1 MRPSRIDNTAL
12 IERLLDVFR
21 THGYEGASL
30 SIIAEATG
38 LQRASLYHRFPGGKE
53 EMVEAAL
60 SRVDEVFSNNVL
72 APLSEKGEPAAR
84 VRKMARRLGEFFS
97 AGRRSCVLDTLSL
110 GEAASPLQDHV
121 RRSFAAWVD
130 AMTVVA
136 RDAGARPATARRR
149 AEDALVSIQGGLVFS
164 RATGDT
170 KPFERALADLPATLV
185 GLE

>member
-1 MRPSRIDNTAL
+1 MRPSKIDDTAL

-30 SIIAEATG
+30 SIIAKATG

-60 SRVDEVFSNNVL
+60 SRVDQVFESNVL
-72 APLSEKGEPAAR
+72 APLTEKGDPAAR

-97 AGRRSCVLDTLSL
+97 SGSRSCVLDTLSL
-110 GEAASPLQDHV
+110 GEATSPLLRHV
-121 RRSFAAWVD
+121 QRSFVAWVA
-130 AMTVVA
+130 AMTAVA
-136 RDAGARPATARRR
+136 RDAGARPQAARRR

-185 GLE
+185 GSK